1 VQQLISNI
9 LSGMSFGSVYALLAV
24 GLVLAYKTS
33 GIFNLAYGAQAFV
46 SGAVYFDTRV
56 RHHWPIPFAF
66 IFAVFIVAPLLGI
79 LLDRALFRYLRTAS
93 SVAKLVTV
101 LGLLVAIPQ
110 ILKLWFGQNPQY
122 GTQGIVPNGDKAYNP
137 FGTVFVSRD
146 DLATIGVT
154 IIAVVLLMLLFR
166 YTALGLRMR
175 AVVESPRMTE
185 LAGIDADRVSMA
197 SWILCSILAGLAG
210 VLLAPLFAAVSD
222 LNYQTL
228 VVIAISAAVLASLT
242 SIPIAF
248 FGGLALGVVG
258 EVVDA
263 YLPTNSVLAS
273 NLRPALPFIVLF
285 LVLILS
291 PGLRNRRETMDPL
304 AGVDP
309 PPPPLAASLR
319 SKFLTNGT
327 RIFGTVVAVGLAYYL
342 FFHAAD
348 NWVTLA
354 IQVVILSTVFLSI
367 TVITG
372 MAGEISL
379 CVATFAAIGACTTA
393 QLSTRFGVA
402 VMLAMVIGAIV
413 AAAVGA
419 LLALPALRLG
429 GIFLSLATFAFA
441 LFFDSVMVKFDWV
454 GGGSLPEPAP
464 RPLFGSIDFDRSDRA
479 FLFLC
484 LVVLVIVSVVVI
496 LVREGTTGRVLDAL
510 RGSEVAAT
518 SIGISAT
525 RARIVVFSLSAAI
538 AAVGGGMMAMNEKAA
553 NVNPNWVPAQSLIF
567 VVLVVSLGSRTVE
580 GAIQAAV
587 GYAAAQIVIFNQALP
602 WAVNHVQPWY
612 HMGQPPQTLAIILLS
627 IGAFT
632 YAKHPEGILEFQK
645 RRSLDR
651 VQRTIDR
658 FKGRGKIDGAVDEH
672 SDPALDAFPTS
683 GAPRPAPATGSP

>member
-9 LSGMSFGSVYALLAV
+9 LSGMSYGSVYALLAV

-46 SGAVYFDTRV
+46 SGAVYYDTRV
-56 RHHWPIPFAF
+56 RHNWPIPLAF
-66 IFAVFIVAPLLGI
+66 IFAVLIIAPLLGL
-79 LLDRALFRYLRTAS
+79 LLDRALFRHLRTAS
-93 SVAKLVTV
+93 GVAKLVTV

-122 GTQGIVPNGDKAYNP
+122 GTQGIVPKGDQAYNP

-146 DLATIGVT
+146 DLATIGITVL
-154 IIAVVLLMLLFR
+154 AVVLLMLLFR

-185 LAGIDADRVSMA
+185 LAGIDADRVSTA
-197 SWILCSILAGLAG
+197 SWMLCSVLAGLAG
-210 VLLAPLFAAVSD
+210 VLLAPLFAAVSE
-222 LNYQTL
+222 LNYTTL
-228 VVIAISAAVLASLT
+228 VVVALSAAVLAALT

-248 FGGLALGVVG
+248 LGGLALGVIG
-258 EVVDA
+258 EVVDS
-263 YLPTNSVLAS
+263 YLPTNSLLAS

-291 PGLRNRRETMDPL
+291 PALRNRRQLADPL

-309 PPPPLAASLR
+309 PPPALAASLR
-319 SKFLTNGT
+319 SPFLTKAT
-327 RIFGTVVAVGLAYYL
+327 RVFGVVVALGVAYYL
-342 FFHAAD
+342 FFHAAE

-354 IQVVILSTVFLSI
+354 IQAVILATIFLSI

-379 CVATFAAIGACTTA
+379 CVATLAAIGACTTA
-393 QLSTRFGVA
+393 QLATRFDVA
-402 VMLAMVIGAIV
+402 VMFAMV
-413 AAAVGA
+413 VGA
-419 LLALPALRLG
+419 LVAAVVGAMLAIPALRLG

-441 LFFDSVMVKFDWV
+441 LFFDSVLVKFDWV
-454 GGGSLPEPAP
+454 GGGALPEPAP
-464 RPLFGSIDFDRSDRA
+464 RPTFGSIDFDASERS
-479 FLFLC
+479 FLLLC
-484 LVVLVIVSVVVI
+484 LVVLVIVSVIVI
-496 LVREGTTGRVLDAL
+496 AVREGTTGRVLDAL

-538 AAVGGGMMAMNEKAA
+538 AAIGGGMMAMNEKAA
-553 NVNPNWVPAQSLIF
+553 NINPNFVPFQSLVF

-580 GAIQAAV
+580 GAIQAAI
-587 GYAAAQIVIFNQALP
+587 GYSVFQIVILNQSLP
-602 WAVNHVQPWY
+602 WLVNNVQPWY
-612 HMGQPPQTLAIILLS
+612 HMGPPPQTLAIILLS

-632 YAKHPEGILEFQK
+632 YAKHPEGVLEFNK

-651 VQRTIDR
+651 VQRAIDR
-658 FKGRGKIDGAVDEH
+658 YKGRGKHDGVGEL
-672 SDPALDAFPTS
+672 SDAPDDPLVPT
-683 GAPRPAPATGSP
+683 PAPAAGSS

>member
-1 VQQLISNI
+1 VDFQSLISNI
-9 LSGMSFGSVYALLAV
+9 LSGMSYGSVYALLAV
-24 GLVLAYKTS
+24 GLVLTYKTS

-46 SGAVYFDTRV
+46 AGAVYYDVRV
-56 RHHWPIPFAF
+56 RHQWSIPLAF
-66 IFAVFIVAPLLGI
+66 ILAVLVVSPLLGI
-79 LLDRALFRYLRTAS
+79 LLDRGLFRYLRTAS
-93 SVAKLVTV
+93 PAAKLVTV

-122 GTQGIVPNGDKAYNP
+122 GTSGIVPHGDKAYNP

-146 DLATIGVT
+146 DIATIGIT
-154 IIAVVLLMLLFR
+154 LLAVGGLILLFR

-210 VLLAPLFAAVSD
+210 VLLAPLFAAVSE
-222 LNYQTL
+222 LNYTTL
-228 VVIAISAAVLASLT
+228 VVVAMSAAVLASLT
-242 SIPIAF
+242 SIPVAF
-248 FGGLALGVVG
+248 LGGLGLGVLG
-258 EVVDA
+258 EVIDS

-291 PGLRNRRETMDPL
+291 PALRNRREAADPL

-309 PPPPLAASLR
+309 PPPPPAAATR
-319 SKFLTNGT
+319 SPFLTKGT
-327 RIFGTVVAVGLAYYL
+327 RVFGVLVGAGMAYYL
-342 FFHAAD
+342 FFHAAA
-348 NWVTLA
+348 NWVTIA
-354 IQVVILSTVFLSI
+354 IQAAILATIFLSI

-402 VMLAMVIGAIV
+402 VMLAMVVGAVI

-429 GIFLSLATFAFA
+429 GIFLSLATYAFA

-454 GGGSLPEPAP
+454 GGGGLPEPAP
-464 RPLFGSIDFDRSDRA
+464 RPTFGSIDFDASDRS

-484 LVVLVIVSVVVI
+484 IIVLVIVSIIVI
-496 LVREGTTGRVLDAL
+496 AVREGTTGRVLDAL

-553 NVNPNWVPAQSLIF
+553 NITPNLVPFQGLVF

-580 GAIQAAV
+580 GAIQAAI
-587 GYAAAQIVIFNQALP
+587 GYSAFQIVILNQALP
-602 WAVNHVQPWY
+602 WLVNNVQPWY

-632 YAKHPEGILEFQK
+632 YAKHPEGVLEFQK
-645 RRSLDR
+645 RRSLDK

-658 FKGRGKIDGAVDEH
+658 FKGGGKVDGAVAEQ
-672 SDPALDAFPTS
+672 SDSAPEPFTPT
-683 GAPRPAPATGSP
+683 PAPAAGSS

>member
-1 VQQLISNI
+1 VQQLISNV
-9 LSGMSFGSVYALLAV
+9 LSGMSYGSVYALLAV

-46 SGAVYFDTRV
+46 SGAVYYDTRV
-56 RHHWPIPFAF
+56 RHHWSIPLAF
-66 IFAVFIVAPLLGI
+66 ILAVLVIAPALGI
-79 LLDRALFRYLRTAS
+79 FLDRVLFRHLRTAPA
-93 SVAKLVTV
+93 VARLVTV
-101 LGLLVAIPQ
+101 LGLLVAVPQ

-122 GTQGIVPNGDKAYNP
+122 GPQGIVPNGDHAYNP

-146 DLATIGVT
+146 DLATVGVT
-154 IIAVVLLMLLFR
+154 LIAVIGLVVLFR

-185 LAGIDADRVSMA
+185 LAGIDAERVSMA
-197 SWILCSILAGLAG
+197 SWVLCSILAGLAG
-210 VLLAPLFAAVSD
+210 VLLAPLFAAVNEV
-222 LNYQTL
+222 NYTTL
-228 VVIAISAAVLASLT
+228 VVVAMSAAVLAALT
-242 SIPIAF
+242 NIPIAF
-248 FGGLALGVVG
+248 AGGLLLGVLG

-273 NLRPALPFIVLF
+273 NLRPALPFLVLF

-291 PGLRNRRETMDPL
+291 PALRNRRQVTDPL

-319 SKFLTNGT
+319 SPTLTKGT
-327 RIFGTVVAVGLAYYL
+327 RIFGTVVAVVVGYYL
-342 FFHAAD
+342 FFHADD
-348 NWVTLA
+348 NWVTIA
-354 IQVVILSTVFLSI
+354 IQAAILSTIFLSI

-379 CVATFAAIGACTTA
+379 CVATFAGIGACTTA
-393 QLSTRFGVA
+393 QLATRFGVP
-402 VMLAMVIGAIV
+402 VMVAMVIGAFLT
-413 AAAVGA
+413 AAVGA

-441 LFFDSVMVKFDWV
+441 LFFENVMVKFDWV
-454 GGGSLPEPAP
+454 GGGSLPEVAP
-464 RPLFGSIDFDRSDRA
+464 RPIMGSIDFDHSDRS
-479 FLFLC
+479 FLVLC
-484 LVVLVIVSVVVI
+484 LIVLAVVSIIVIA
-496 LVREGTTGRVLDAL
+496 VREGTTGRVLDAL
-510 RGSEVAAT
+510 RGSETAAT

-525 RARIVVFSLSAAI
+525 RARIVVFALSAGI

-553 NVNPNWVPAQSLIF
+553 NFTPDFVSFQGLVF

-587 GYAAAQIVIFNQALP
+587 GYAAFQIVVLNQAVP
-602 WAVNHVQPWY
+602 WIANHVQPWY

-632 YAKHPEGILEFQK
+632 YAKHPEGVLEFQK
-645 RRSLDR
+645 RRSLDM
-651 VQRTIDR
+651 VQRVIDH
-658 FKGRGKIDGAVDEH
+658 FQGPGKIDAAPDH
-672 SDPALDAFPTS
+672 SDPPRATV
-683 GAPRPAPATGSP
+683 APVTGSS

>member
-1 VQQLISNI
+1 MEQLISNVV
-9 LSGMSFGSVYALLAV
+9 SGMSYGSVYALLAV

-46 SGAVYFDTRV
+46 SGAVYYDVRV

-66 IFAVFIVAPLLGI
+66 ILAVLIVAPLLGI
-79 LLDRALFRYLRTAS
+79 FLDRILFRHLRTAPA
-93 SVAKLVTV
+93 VAKLVTV

-110 ILKLWFGQNPQY
+110 ILKLWFGQDPQY
-122 GTQGIVPNGDKAYNP
+122 GTQGIVPNGDHAYNP

-146 DLATIGVT
+146 DLATIGITV
-154 IIAVVLLMLLFR
+154 IAVVALTVLFR

-185 LAGIDADRVSMA
+185 LAGIDAERVSMA

-210 VLLAPLFAAVSD
+210 VLLAPLFAAVNEF
-222 LNYQTL
+222 NYTTL
-228 VVIAISAAVLASLT
+228 VVVAMAAAVLAALT
-242 SIPIAF
+242 SIPLAF
-248 FGGLALGVVG
+248 AGGLLLGILG
-258 EVVDA
+258 EVVDS

-273 NLRPALPFIVLF
+273 NLRPALPFLVLF

-291 PGLRNRRETMDPL
+291 PSLRNRRQTADPL

-319 SKFLTNGT
+319 SPALTKGT
-327 RIFGTVVAVGLAYYL
+327 RIFGTLVALGVGYYL
-342 FFHAAD
+342 FFHADA
-348 NWVTLA
+348 NWVTVA
-354 IQVVILSTVFLSI
+354 IQAVILSTIFLSI

-379 CVATFAAIGACTTA
+379 CVATFAGIGACTTA
-393 QLSTRFGVA
+393 QLATRLEVP
-402 VMLAMVIGAIV
+402 VMLAMLAGALI

-441 LFFDSVMVKFDWV
+441 LFFENVMVKFDWV
-454 GGGSLPEPAP
+454 GGGSLPEAAP
-464 RPLFGSIDFDRSDRA
+464 RPLLGSIDFDRSDRN
-479 FLFLC
+479 FLLLC
-484 LVVLVIVSVVVI
+484 LVVLVIVSIVVI
-496 LVREGTTGRVLDAL
+496 AVREGTTGRVLDAL
-510 RGSEVAAT
+510 RGSETAAT

-525 RARIVVFSLSAAI
+525 RARIVVFALSAGI

-553 NVNPNWVPAQSLIF
+553 NFTPQFVSFQGLVF

-587 GYAAAQIVIFNQALP
+587 GYAAFQLVVLNQVVPWIVN
-602 WAVNHVQPWY
+602 NVQPWY
-612 HMGQPPQTLAIILLS
+612 HLGQPPQTLAIILLS

-632 YAKHPEGILEFQK
+632 YAKHPEGVLEFQK
-645 RRSLDR
+645 RRSLDMLQR
-651 VQRTIDR
+651 VIDR
-658 FKGRGKIDGAVDEH
+658 FQGRDKIDA
-672 SDPALDAFPTS
+672 
-683 GAPRPAPATGSP
+683 APAAGSS

>member
-1 VQQLISNI
+1 
-9 LSGMSFGSVYALLAV
+9 
-24 GLVLAYKTS
+24 
-33 GIFNLAYGAQAFV
+33 
-46 SGAVYFDTRV
+46 
-56 RHHWPIPFAF
+56 
-66 IFAVFIVAPLLGI
+66 
-79 LLDRALFRYLRTAS
+79 
-93 SVAKLVTV
+93 
-101 LGLLVAIPQ
+101 
-110 ILKLWFGQNPQY
+110 
-122 GTQGIVPNGDKAYNP
+122 
-137 FGTVFVSRD
+137 
-146 DLATIGVT
+146 
-154 IIAVVLLMLLFR
+154 
-166 YTALGLRMR
+166 
-175 AVVESPRMTE
+175 
-185 LAGIDADRVSMA
+185 
-197 SWILCSILAGLAG
+197 
-210 VLLAPLFAAVSD
+210 
-222 LNYQTL
+222 
-228 VVIAISAAVLASLT
+228 
-242 SIPIAF
+242 
-248 FGGLALGVVG
+248 
-258 EVVDA
+258 
-263 YLPTNSVLAS
+263 
-273 NLRPALPFIVLF
+273 
-285 LVLILS
+285 
-291 PGLRNRRETMDPL
+291 
-304 AGVDP
+304 
-309 PPPPLAASLR
+309 
-319 SKFLTNGT
+319 
-327 RIFGTVVAVGLAYYL
+327 
-342 FFHAAD
+342 
-348 NWVTLA
+348 
-354 IQVVILSTVFLSI
+354 
-367 TVITG
+367 
-372 MAGEISL
+372 
-379 CVATFAAIGACTTA
+379 
-393 QLSTRFGVA
+393 
-402 VMLAMVIGAIV
+402 MLAMVIGAIV

-464 RPLFGSIDFDRSDRA
+464 RPLFGSIDFDKSDRA

-658 FKGRGKIDGAVDEH
+658 FKGRGKIDGAVDEQ
-672 SDPALDAFPTS
+672 SDSALDAFPTS